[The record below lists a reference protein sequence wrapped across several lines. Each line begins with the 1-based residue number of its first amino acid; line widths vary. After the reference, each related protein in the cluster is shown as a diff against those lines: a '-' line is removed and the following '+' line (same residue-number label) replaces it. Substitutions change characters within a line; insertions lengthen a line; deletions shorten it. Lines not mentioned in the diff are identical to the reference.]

1 MVALQWVSR
10 RELSKKLTKSTG
22 DPLVAQRLSDCKTDW
37 IWHAID
43 CLIAVQ
49 KEC

>member
-22 DPLVAQRLSDCKTDW
+22 DPLAQRLSDCKTDW

-43 CLIAVQ
+43 CLIAV
-49 KEC
+49 